1 MINIGFRTLEK
12 SEEQIGSAL
21 GQIKT
26 GYWEAQAANISSAWD
41 YNPTASLFRLEE
53 QNKAYEESNVYLN
66 KDELN
71 KEYAGLGLFFEED
84 TREGV
89 VNYLVKRKEIERQ
102 RQDIISRGPKNT
114 YGTFF
119 LANLATNFV
128 DPINIGASFIPVV
141 GQARFISSVARSGK
155 NIARLK
161 KGFVEGLVG
170 NAAVEPIVYGVARS
184 EQSDYDQYDAFFNI
198 AAGGVLGS
206 AFHVG
211 IGRLGDFIA
220 EKRGKPNIYQRLAAI
235 SPENQQDLLKYSIGK
250 LIKGEKVDTGDLIV
264 NKTRIGD
271 EQLNKIDDQK
281 NEFKNLY
288 KEALNRGDTA
298 SAKIYL
304 TNLRNLEKTERELI
318 EVKKEKNNQAIEQQ
332 KTNTVIKD
340 EIGSVSEQTAQYKE
354 KNMSDIEI
362 DAENINQRT
371 QLHQRQ
377 LEIKDEDLTPEIIE
391 DRAKIQE
398 SDNILKNKN
407 KIKESLE
414 AGINCTRRSV

>member
-1 MINIGFRTLEK
+1 
-12 SEEQIGSAL
+12 
-21 GQIKT
+21 
-26 GYWEAQAANISSAWD
+26 
-41 YNPTASLFRLEE
+41 
-53 QNKAYEESNVYLN
+53 
-66 KDELN
+66 
-71 KEYAGLGLFFEED
+71 
-84 TREGV
+84 
-89 VNYLVKRKEIERQ
+89 
-102 RQDIISRGPKNT
+102 
-114 YGTFF
+114 
-119 LANLATNFV
+119 
-128 DPINIGASFIPVV
+128 
-141 GQARFISSVARSGK
+141 
-155 NIARLK
+155 
-161 KGFVEGLVG
+161 
-170 NAAVEPIVYGVARS
+170 
-184 EQSDYDQYDAFFNI
+184 
-198 AAGGVLGS
+198 
-206 AFHVG
+206 
-211 IGRLGDFIA
+211 
-220 EKRGKPNIYQRLAAI
+220 
-235 SPENQQDLLKYSIGK
+235 
-250 LIKGEKVDTGDLIV
+250 LIV

-377 LEIKDEDLTPEIIE
+377 LDIKDEDLTPEIIE

>member
-1 MINIGFRTLEK
+1 MINTGFGTLEK
-12 SEEQIGSAL
+12 SEEEIGSAL
-21 GQIKT
+21 GQLKT
-26 GYWEAQAANISSAWD
+26 DYWEAQAANISSAWD
-41 YNPTASLFRLEE
+41 YNPTASLFRLGE
-53 QNKAYEESNVYLN
+53 QTEAYQESNVYLN

-71 KEYAGLGLFFEED
+71 EQYADLGLFFEQD

-89 VNYLVKRKEIERQ
+89 VSYLVQRKEIERQ
-102 RQDIISRGPKNT
+102 RQDIISRGPQQT

-141 GQARFISSVARSGK
+141 GQARFINSVAKSGK
-155 NIARLK
+155 NIARMK

-211 IGRLGDFIA
+211 IGKLGDFIA
-220 EKRGKPNIYQRLAAI
+220 EKNGKPNIYQKLAAI
-235 SPENQQDLLKYSIGK
+235 SPENQQDLLRYSVGK

-264 NKTRIGD
+264 NRTRIGD
-271 EQLNKIDDQK
+271 EQLNKIEDQK
-281 NEFKNLY
+281 SEFKNLY
-288 KEALNRGDTA
+288 KEAVERGDKK
-298 SAKIYL
+298 SAKVYL
-304 TNLRNLEKTERELI
+304 DNLRNLEKTERDLI

-332 KTNTVIKD
+332 KSDMATRD
-340 EIGSVSEQTAQYKE
+340 ENGIVSEQTAQFKE
-354 KNMSDIEI
+354 KNTSDNEL
-362 DAENINQRT
+362 DAENMNQRAK
-371 QLHQRQ
+371 LHQKQ
-377 LEIKDEDLTPEIIE
+377 LEVKDEDLPPEMLE
-391 DRAKIQE
+391 ERAKIEE
-398 SDNILKNKN
+398 SDKILKNKT
-407 KIKESLE
+407 KVKESLE

>member
-1 MINIGFRTLEK
+1 MINLGFGTLEK
-12 SEEQIGSAL
+12 TDEEIGSAL

-26 GYWEAQAANISSAWD
+26 GYWEAQGANISSAWD
-41 YNPTASLFRLEE
+41 YNPTASLLRMEE

-71 KEYAGLGLFFEED
+71 QQYADIGLFFEQD

-89 VNYLVKRKEIERQ
+89 VSYLVQRKEIERQ
-102 RQDIISRGPKNT
+102 RQDILSRGPKKT

-141 GQARFISSVARSGK
+141 GQARFASMVAKSGK

-211 IGRLGDFIA
+211 LGRLGDFIA

-235 SPENQQDLLKYSIGK
+235 SPENQQDLLRYSVGK
-250 LIKGEKVDTGDLIV
+250 LVKGEKVDTGDLIV
-264 NKTRIGD
+264 HKTRIGD
-271 EQLNKIDDQK
+271 EQLNKIDDQI
-281 NEFKNLY
+281 NEFKDLY
-288 KEALNRGDTA
+288 KKSIDEGDTA

-304 TNLRNLEKTERELI
+304 QNLRNLQKTERELF
-318 EVKKEKNNQAIEQQ
+318 EVKKEKNNQAIEQR
-332 KTNTVIKD
+332 KSDATIRD
-340 EIGSVSEQTAQYKE
+340 ESGLVSEQTAEYQE
-354 KNMSDIEI
+354 KNTSTIEME
-362 DAENINQRT
+362 AENINQRT

-377 LEIKDEDLTPEIIE
+377 LEIKDEDLIPEIVK
-391 DRAKIQE
+391 DRNEIQDI
-398 SDNILKNKN
+398 DNRKKNIN
-407 KIKESLE
+407 KIKESLD
-414 AGINCTRRSV
+414 AGVNCTRRSV